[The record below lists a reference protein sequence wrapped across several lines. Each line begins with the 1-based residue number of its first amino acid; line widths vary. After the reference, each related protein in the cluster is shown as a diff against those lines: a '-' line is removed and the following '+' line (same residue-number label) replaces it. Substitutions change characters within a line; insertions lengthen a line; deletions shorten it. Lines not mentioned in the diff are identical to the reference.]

1 MTHVNFLYR
10 RVPCL
15 TRIFNSCEI
24 ACEKTLATAVGGQSN
39 KMKYKFD
46 ICSREFWTFC
56 EHGGSQYIIVN

>member
-10 RVPCL
+10 RVHCL

-46 ICSREFWTFC
+46 IPILVL
-56 EHGGSQYIIVN
+56 GSIARLKAC